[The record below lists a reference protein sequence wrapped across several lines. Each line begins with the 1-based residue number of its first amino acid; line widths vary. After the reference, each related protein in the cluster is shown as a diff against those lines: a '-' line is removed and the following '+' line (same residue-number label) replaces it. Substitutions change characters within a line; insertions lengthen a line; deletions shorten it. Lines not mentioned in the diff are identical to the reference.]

1 MTTHTSSRWLPAS
14 IAAALLAGTLTVV
27 AVNVGDAASNAP
39 FSLWVSPAPAQPR
52 TEQRRSA

>member
-14 IAAALLAGTLTVV
+14 IAAALLAGTLTIV

-39 FSLWVSPAPAQPR
+39 PSL
-52 TEQRRSA
+52 